1 MASALCV
8 VECLQ
13 CLVVKN
19 FLWNFIILN
28 FWSQFFQVVVIAVA
42 TTLHWTVRLAVGEAA
57 AVAQSLPK
65 VVGNEVKT
73 AGHPTILHL
82 VRISIED
89 RADITETTTAHREVQ
104 PRTWVETCR
113 VNSVSILFLLFWPQ
127 APCWILKVLGKPW
140 GYKTFGFG
148 SFEEICKLLIYKKVC
163 L

>member
-1 MASALCV
+1 M
-8 VECLQ
+8 
-13 CLVVKN
+13 
-19 FLWNFIILN
+19 
-28 FWSQFFQVVVIAVA
+28 
-42 TTLHWTVRLAVGEAA
+42 GEAA

-113 VNSVSILFLLFWPQ
+113 VNSVSILFYFYDREHFTESSRSQDILFVILLLVLRLMKKLTVDLQ
-127 APCWILKVLGKPW
+127 KKVVCKFYLADHSFDQSCAWNKPTHATIIT
-140 GYKTFGFG
+140 Y
-148 SFEEICKLLIYKKVC
+148 KLL
-163 L
+163 

>member
-1 MASALCV
+1 M
-8 VECLQ
+8 
-13 CLVVKN
+13 
-19 FLWNFIILN
+19 
-28 FWSQFFQVVVIAVA
+28 
-42 TTLHWTVRLAVGEAA
+42 GEAA

-113 VNSVSILFLLFWPQ
+113 VNSVSIFTFFLT
-127 APCWILKVLGKPW
+127 AS
-140 GYKTFGFG
+140 T
-148 SFEEICKLLIYKKVC
+148 LLNAQGPRKA
-163 L
+163 LLL